1 LAKRILLKDTTQNDL
16 TGILESLRRLG
27 IKVAGGGS
35 IEPDAFVLAEEPDVL
50 RILEFLKLY
59 SITAQ
64 AG

>member
-1 LAKRILLKDTTQNDL
+1 MGKRILLENITQNDL
-16 TGILESLRRLG
+16 TGILESLRREG

-35 IEPDAFVLAEEPDVL
+35 IEPDAFVLAEEPEVP

-59 SITAQ
+59 GIRAQ